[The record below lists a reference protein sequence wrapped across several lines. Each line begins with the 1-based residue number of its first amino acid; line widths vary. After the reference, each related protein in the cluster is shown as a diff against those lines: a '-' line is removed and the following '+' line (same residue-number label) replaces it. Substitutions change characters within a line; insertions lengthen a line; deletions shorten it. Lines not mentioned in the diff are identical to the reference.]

1 MPPCLPARGRGV
13 TFLHAILARLLGDF
27 LATLLLGVVVIM
39 GFLTFNVLFLIW
51 LERKVAGHI
60 QRRPG
65 PMEVGP
71 HGALQTVAD
80 MLKLLSKQLF
90 TPVAADRYTYLLAP
104 ILVFMPTLCVA
115 SLIPV
120 GDATAFAEMPY
131 GLIVITALS
140 GLTVISIF
148 MAGWSSNNKYAVL
161 GGLRSVAQ
169 VVAYEIP
176 VLLSALSVVLIAQ
189 TLDLQQFGD
198 TRFWP
203 HLFGLPLPY
212 VVVEPV
218 AAVIFLIGI
227 TAETNRAP
235 FDSPEAESEL
245 VGGFHTEYSGM
256 RFAMFFFAE
265 YTNMLVLGALGATL
279 FLGGWKGPLL
289 PGWLWII
296 LKAYAV
302 IVVMMWARWTFPRLR
317 FDQLMSFAW
326 KLLIPLALANLVAT
340 ALVLGAIA

>member
-1 MPPCLPARGRGV
+1 MK
-13 TFLHAILARLLGDF
+13 DF
-27 LATLLLGVVVIM
+27 LVPLVLGVVVIM

-60 QRRPG
+60 QRRLG

-80 MLKLLSKQLF
+80 MLKLLSKELF

-176 VLLSALSVVLIAQ
+176 VLLAALSVVLIAQ

-198 TRFWP
+198 TRHWP
-203 HLFGLPLPY
+203 HLWGLPLPY
-212 VVVEPV
+212 VVVQPV

-235 FDSPEAESEL
+235 FDIPEAESEL

-302 IVVMMWARWTFPRLR
+302 ILLMMWARWTFPRLR

-326 KLLIPLALANLVAT
+326 KLLIPLALVNLVVT
-340 ALVLGAIA
+340 ALVVGVAA

>member
-1 MPPCLPARGRGV
+1 MTAFHHL
-13 TFLHAILARLLGDF
+13 LARFIGDF
-27 LATLLLGVVVIM
+27 GATLVLGVVVIM

-60 QRRPG
+60 QRRLG

-80 MLKLLSKQLF
+80 MVKPLSKELF
-90 TPVAADRYTYLLAP
+90 TPVATDRHTYLLAP
-104 ILVFMPTLCVA
+104 VLVFLPTLCVA

-120 GDATAFAEMPY
+120 GAARAFAEMPY
-131 GLIVITALS
+131 GLIVIAALS

-161 GGLRSVAQ
+161 VVMRSVAQ

-176 VLLSALSVVLIAQ
+176 VLLAALSVVLIAQ
-189 TLDLQQFGD
+189 TMDLQEIARVQ
-198 TRFWP
+198 RV
-203 HLFGLPLPY
+203 PY
-212 VVVEPV
+212 VFVQPL
-218 AAVIFLIGI
+218 AAAIFFIGI

-235 FDSPEAESEL
+235 FDIPEAESEL
-245 VGGFHTEYSGM
+245 VGGFHTEDSGM

-279 FLGGWKGPLL
+279 FLGGWKGPF
-289 PGWLWII
+289 PAGPLWIL

-302 IVVMMWARWTFPRLR
+302 ILLMMWARWTFPRLR

-326 KLLIPLALANLVAT
+326 KLLIPLALVNLVVT
-340 ALVLGAIA
+340 ALLVPGLGS

>member
-1 MPPCLPARGRGV
+1 MSSFLV
-13 TFLHAILARLLGDF
+13 TLA
-27 LATLLLGVVVIM
+27 LGVAVIM

-51 LERKVAGHI
+51 LERKVAAHI
-60 QRRPG
+60 QRRLG

-80 MLKLLSKQLF
+80 MLKLLSKQLL
-90 TPVAADRYTYLLAP
+90 TPVATDRFTYLFAP
-104 ILVFMPTLCVA
+104 VLVFLPTLCVA

-120 GDATAFAEMPY
+120 AQVQTFADMPN
-131 GLIVITALS
+131 GLIVIVALS
-140 GLTVISIF
+140 GITVISIF

-161 GGLRSVAQ
+161 GGMRSVAQ
-169 VVAYEIP
+169 VIAYEIP
-176 VLLSALSVVLIAQ
+176 VLLAALSVVLMAQ
-189 TLDLQQFGD
+189 SLDLRQIAAGQ
-198 TRFWP
+198 RV
-203 HLFGLPLPY
+203 PY
-212 VVVEPV
+212 ALLQPV
-218 AAVIFLIGI
+218 AAVIYLIGI

-235 FDSPEAESEL
+235 FDIPEAESEL

-289 PGWLWII
+289 PGPVWLL

-302 IVVMMWARWTFPRLR
+302 IFLMIWARWTFPRLR

-326 KLLIPLALANLVAT
+326 KLLIPIALLNVAVT
-340 ALVLGAIA
+340 ALVLGVVR

>member
-1 MPPCLPARGRGV
+1 MSALQH
-13 TFLHAILARLLGDF
+13 LLARLVGDF
-27 LATLLLGVVVIM
+27 PATLVLGVVCIM

-60 QRRPG
+60 QRRLG

-80 MLKLLSKQLF
+80 MLKLLSKELF
-90 TPVAADRYTYLLAP
+90 TPAAADRYTYLLAP
-104 ILVFMPTLCVA
+104 VLVFLPTLCVA

-120 GDATAFAEMPY
+120 GPAVAFADMPY
-131 GLIVITALS
+131 GLIVIAALS
-140 GLTVISIF
+140 GLTVIAIF

-176 VLLSALSVVLIAQ
+176 VLLAALSVVLIAQ
-189 TLDLQQFGD
+189 SLNLRQITAGQRVPYILLE
-198 TRFWP
+198 
-203 HLFGLPLPY
+203 PL
-212 VVVEPV
+212 
-218 AAVIFLIGI
+218 AAVIFFIGI

-235 FDSPEAESEL
+235 FDIPEAESEL

-296 LKAYAV
+296 LKAYGV
-302 IVVMMWARWTFPRLR
+302 ILLMMWARWTFPRLR

-326 KLLIPLALANLVAT
+326 KLLIPLALVNLVVT
-340 ALVLGAIA
+340 ALVLGLVA

>member
-1 MPPCLPARGRGV
+1 MSALTHLLAGLVGDTVARIV
-13 TFLHAILARLLGDF
+13 
-27 LATLLLGVVVIM
+27 LGVVFIM

-60 QRRPG
+60 QRRLG

-71 HGALQTVAD
+71 HGTLQTVAD
-80 MLKLLSKQLF
+80 MLKLLSKELF
-90 TPVAADRYTYLLAP
+90 TPVAADRFTYLLAP

-120 GDATAFAEMPY
+120 GDAPAFAEMPY
-131 GLIVITALS
+131 GLILITALS

-176 VLLSALSVVLIAQ
+176 VLLAALSVVLIAQ
-189 TLDLQQFGD
+189 TLDLQQLGD
-198 TRFWP
+198 THNWL
-203 HLFGLPLPY
+203 HLFGLPMPY
-212 VVVEPV
+212 VVAEPV
-218 AAVIFLIGI
+218 AAVIFFIGI

-235 FDSPEAESEL
+235 FDIPEAESEL

-279 FLGGWKGPLL
+279 FLGAWRGPLL

-302 IVVMMWARWTFPRLR
+302 ILLMMWARWTFPRLR

-326 KLLIPLALANLVAT
+326 KLLIPLALANLVVT
-340 ALVLGAIA
+340 ALVVGLAA

>member
-1 MPPCLPARGRGV
+1 MGAVHGL
-13 TFLHAILARLLGDF
+13 LARLIGDF
-27 LATLLLGVVVIM
+27 GATLALGAGTILAY
-39 GFLTFNVLFLIW
+39 LTFNVLFLIW
-51 LERKVAGHI
+51 LERKVAAHI
-60 QRRPG
+60 QRRLG
-65 PMEVGP
+65 PMEVGF
-71 HGALQTVAD
+71 HGAWQTVAD
-80 MLKLLSKQLF
+80 MLKLLSKELF
-90 TPVAADRYTYLLAP
+90 TPAAADRYTYLLAP
-104 ILVFMPTLCVA
+104 VLVFLPTLCVA

-120 GDATAFAEMPY
+120 GGAQAFAEMPY
-131 GLIVITALS
+131 GLIVIAALS

-176 VLLSALSVVLIAQ
+176 VLLAALSVVLIAQ
-189 TLDLQQFGD
+189 TLNLRQIVVGQ
-198 TRFWP
+198 RVP
-203 HLFGLPLPY
+203 YILLEPL
-212 VVVEPV
+212 
-218 AAVIFLIGI
+218 AAVIFFIGI

-235 FDSPEAESEL
+235 FDIPEAESEL

-289 PGWLWII
+289 PGWLWVI
-296 LKAYAV
+296 LKAYGV
-302 IVVMMWARWTFPRLR
+302 ILLMMWARWTFPRLR

-326 KLLIPLALANLVAT
+326 KLLIPLALVNLVVT
-340 ALVLGAIA
+340 AVVLGMVA